1 MGLSRLLLVKYAGYW
16 LYKLTP
22 PRLILAI
29 VAGGCPLSTCLEKTK
44 VQEPVSSPVD
54 TPSPRTQV
62 PYQRTELA
70 TCVLLL
76 HKKYS
81 VFRVLKFK
89 ILYGYTPE

>member
-54 TPSPRTQV
+54 TPP
-62 PYQRTELA
+62 ELKHP
-70 TCVLLL
+70 TREQSSLP
-76 HKKYS
+76 
-81 VFRVLKFK
+81 VF
-89 ILYGYTPE
+89 YYYTRNIQSFES

>member
-29 VAGGCPLSTCLEKTK
+29 VARGLSFIYLSREDEGPGACFLSGR
-44 VQEPVSSPVD
+44 PP
-54 TPSPRTQV
+54 PRAQA

-70 TCVLLL
+70 ICVLLL

>member
-29 VAGGCPLSTCLEKTK
+29 VARGCPLSTCLEKTK
-44 VQEPVSSPVD
+44 VQGPVSSPVD
-54 TPSPRTQV
+54 TPPRAQA

-70 TCVLLL
+70 ICVLLL